1 MAAELETIP
10 IRDKQYVSLKNA
22 AKYLHISRRW
32 LEDLILLGRIEAVQ
46 IESLQLIELDILKA
60 FADKRKSKMSG
71 WDRLDEWR
79 K

>member
-1 MAAELETIP
+1 M
-10 IRDKQYVSLKNA
+10 SLKNA

-60 FADKRKSKMSG
+60 FADKRKPKVSG